1 MASIIRRIKIIN
13 KIFKNK
19 GFTGFEGYKPLT
31 RMTYYESS
39 SVSFAC
45 PGSGAGSGST
55 SPGSSGSGSTC
66 PISTVISFSVDMIII
81 DPSKVFMDLCLQ
93 RDYIPGDR

>member
-1 MASIIRRIKIIN
+1 MIVIMASIIRRIYIII

-19 GFTGFEGYKPLT
+19 RFTGLEGDKPLT
-31 RMTYYESS
+31 RRTYCCESS

-66 PISTVISFSVDMIII
+66 PISTVISISVDMIII
-81 DPSKVFMDLCLQ
+81 DPSKVFMDLCL
-93 RDYIPGDR
+93 